1 MMNGMPSFLPVLL
14 SEEAS
19 NLLLPKFRIKKYAKG
34 KFLLKKGHVA
44 RDAHFI
50 ISGLARC
57 YYEHQG
63 KDITNYFAFE
73 NEGITSTLS
82 FMTQKPSDEI
92 IQVLEDSEVA
102 SIGYNDLEELYRQN
116 HEICNMGR
124 KFIEGIT
131 IDLEERIRV
140 FQLTAAK
147 DRYDYI
153 FENKPQI
160 IQRVPLKYLA
170 SFLGITAE
178 TLSRIR
184 SK

>member
-1 MMNGMPSFLPVLL
+1 MIHQETSFFPFPL
-14 SEEAS
+14 SEEAA
-19 NLLLPKFRIKKYAKG
+19 NLLLPKFRIKTYPKG
-34 KFLLKKGHVA
+34 AILLKKGHVA

-50 ISGLARC
+50 ISGAARC
-57 YYEHQG
+57 FYEHQG

-73 NEGITSTLS
+73 NEGITSSLS

-92 IQVLEDSEVA
+92 IQT
-102 SIGYNDLEELYRQN
+102 LEESVVATISYTDMEALYREN
-116 HEICNMGR
+116 LEICNMGR
-124 KFIEGIT
+124 KFVEGIS
-131 IDLEERIRV
+131 IELEERIRV
-140 FQLTAAK
+140 FQITAAQ

-153 FENKPQI
+153 LAHKPQI

>member
-1 MMNGMPSFLPVLL
+1 MIHQETSFFPFPL
-14 SEEAS
+14 SEEAA
-19 NLLLPKFRIKKYAKG
+19 NLLLLKFRIKTYAKG
-34 KFLLKKGHVA
+34 AVLLKKGHVA

-50 ISGLARC
+50 ISGAARC
-57 YYEHQG
+57 FYEHQG

-92 IQVLEDSEVA
+92 IQT
-102 SIGYNDLEELYRQN
+102 LEESVVATISYTDMEALYREN

-124 KFIEGIT
+124 KFIEGIS
-131 IDLEERIRV
+131 IELEERIRV
-140 FQLTAAK
+140 FQITAAQ

-153 FENKPQI
+153 LAHKPQI

>member
-1 MMNGMPSFLPVLL
+1 MVNQEMSFLSYVLSPEAEALL
-14 SEEAS
+14 S
-19 NLLLPKFRIKKYAKG
+19 PKIRIKKYKKG
-34 KFLLKKGHVA
+34 TFLLKKGHVA

-50 ISGLARC
+50 ISGSARC
-57 YYEHQG
+57 FYENQR
-63 KDITNYFAFE
+63 KEVTNYFAFE
-73 NEGITSTLS
+73 NEGVTSTLS

-92 IQVLEDSEVA
+92 IQVLEDTTVA
-102 SIGYNDLEELYRQN
+102 TISYNDLEALYQQN
-116 HEICNMGR
+116 LEICNMGR
-124 KFIEGIT
+124 KFLEGIT
-131 IDLEERIRV
+131 IELEERIRV
-140 FQLTAAK
+140 FQITSAQ

-153 FENKPQI
+153 LAHKPQI

>member
-1 MMNGMPSFLPVLL
+1 MIDKKFSLDSFGL
-14 SEEAS
+14 SQEAMS
-19 NLLLPKFRIKKYAKG
+19 LLLPKFRIKTYPKG
-34 KFLLKKGHVA
+34 SILLKKGHVA
-44 RDAHFI
+44 HDAHFI

-57 YYEHQG
+57 YYENKG

-92 IQVLEDSEVA
+92 IQVLEDSVVVA
-102 SIGYNDLEELYRQN
+102 MSFNDLEALYKEN

-124 KFIEGIT
+124 KFVEGISLE
-131 IDLEERIRV
+131 LEERIRV
-140 FQLTAAK
+140 FQITSAQ

-153 FENKPQI
+153 LAHKPQI

>member
-1 MMNGMPSFLPVLL
+1 MNNGATSFLPVVL
-14 SEEAS
+14 SDEAAQ
-19 NLLLPKFRIKKYAKG
+19 LLLPKFRLKTYKKG
-34 KFLLKKGHVA
+34 TFLLKKGHVA

-57 YYEHQG
+57 FYEHRG
-63 KDITNYFAFE
+63 KEITNFFAFE
-73 NEGITSTLS
+73 NEGITSSLS

-102 SIGYNDLEELYRQN
+102 TISYVDLEKLYKQN
-116 HEICNMGR
+116 LEICNMGR
-124 KFIEGIT
+124 KFIEGIS
-131 IDLEERIRV
+131 IDLEARIRV
-140 FQLTAAK
+140 FQITAAQ

-153 FENKPQI
+153 LANKPQI

-170 SFLGITAE
+170 SFLGITPE

-184 SK
+184 RK

>member
-1 MMNGMPSFLPVLL
+1 MISQETSFLPFALSPEAEALLL
-14 SEEAS
+14 S
-19 NLLLPKFRIKKYAKG
+19 KIRIKKYKKG
-34 KFLLKKGHVA
+34 TFLLKKGHVA

-50 ISGLARC
+50 ISGSARC
-57 YYEHQG
+57 FYESQG
-63 KDITNYFAFE
+63 KDVTNYFAFE
-73 NEGITSTLS
+73 NEGVTSTLS

-92 IQVLEDSEVA
+92 IQVLEDTTVA
-102 SIGYNDLEELYRQN
+102 TISYNDLEALYKQN
-116 HEICNMGR
+116 LEICNLGR

-131 IDLEERIRV
+131 IELEERIRV
-140 FQLTAAK
+140 FQITSAQ

-153 FENKPQI
+153 LAHKPQI

>member
-1 MMNGMPSFLPVLL
+1 MYSKETSFLPFAI

-19 NLLLPKFRIKKYAKG
+19 SLLLPKFRIKNYKKNS
-34 KFLLKKGHVA
+34 FLLKKGHVA
-44 RDAHFI
+44 HDAHFI

-57 YYEHQG
+57 FYENNG

-92 IQVLEDSEVA
+92 IQALEDTTVA
-102 SIGYNDLEELYRQN
+102 SISYNDLEALYKHN
-116 HEICNMGR
+116 LEICNMGR

-140 FQLTAAK
+140 FQLTAAQ

-153 FENKPQI
+153 LAHKPQI

-184 SK
+184 GK

>member
-1 MMNGMPSFLPVLL
+1 MINNETSFLPFAI
-14 SEEAS
+14 SPEAEA
-19 NLLLPKFRIKKYAKG
+19 LLLPKFRVKKYKKG
-34 KFLLKKGHVA
+34 AFLLKKGHVA

-50 ISGLARC
+50 MNGSARC
-57 YYEHQG
+57 FYEYQG
-63 KDITNYFAFE
+63 KDVTNYFAFE
-73 NEGITSTLS
+73 NEGITSSLS

-92 IQVLEDSEVA
+92 IQVLEDTVVA
-102 SIGYNDLEELYRQN
+102 SISYNDLEALYKQN
-116 HEICNMGR
+116 LEICNMGR

-131 IDLEERIRV
+131 IELEERIRV
-140 FQLTAAK
+140 FQITAAQ

-153 FENKPQI
+153 LTHKPQI
-160 IQRVPLKYLA
+160 VQRVPLKYLA